1 MKLENID
8 FERLKKKQLYYQ
20 IKVLNSVM
28 LK

>member
-8 FERLKKKQLYYQ
+8 FDHLKKKQLYYQ